1 MARGEL
7 MMMMMM
13 LDRPKLRF
21 LSLFIYL
28 FIYFHRPGR
37 TWRGR
42 GRPPLAIDLILFF
55 KKYFF

>member
-21 LSLFIYL
+21 LYLFIYL

-55 KKYFF
+55 